1 MNEGNKQLQIRVRN
15 IEGRDNKQ
23 SKNNNNNNN
32 IHETEL

>member
-1 MNEGNKQLQIRVRN
+1 LQTRVRN
-15 IEGRDNKQ
+15 IEGRDSKQ